1 MNIPEPLKKI
11 PPAAWVVGIAVVVLL
26 VLVKGKGGGASTPA
40 GVSGSAGGG
49 GGSSGEFSPDLN
61 QEVTNLA
68 SQIPKPEVIAGL
80 RQIGD
85 LEGQII
91 GAQNQRASLLS
102 NRATYQVQLN
112 TLNDKLRA
120 AKTTA
125 ARNSIKKQIKAVNA
139 KQAANT
145 AQLSKV
151 NAVIAALTKTLTDL
165 QKSMNAPVSSAA

>member
-1 MNIPEPLKKI
+1 MNIPEPLKRI

-26 VLVKGKGGGASTPA
+26 VLVKGKGGSAAPS

-49 GGSSGEFSPDLN
+49 GGGGGDFSPDLN

-68 SQIPKPEVIAGL
+68 AQIPKPEVIAGL

-145 AQLSKV
+145 AQLGKV

-165 QKSMNAPVSSAA
+165 QKSMNAPVSNAA